1 MDEKRYGSDQP
12 GYDADTFGTTGQTYR
27 GRKEGSYRQ
36 DTAWT
41 DVPPQSSRNP
51 NGAWQNR
58 SQGGGYQQTAW
69 NGNGTGTSYGTQ
81 YRQNTQPGYGFGIAS
96 LVLGI
101 LSLVF
106 FWCFLNIPLA
116 VLAIIFAVVHFS
128 RSAGHN
134 GLAVAGIVTSVV
146 SVVLTILM
154 VVLIVV
160 FAFGAKSWG
169 YSETIPFEQFI
180 DGNGEPDDD
189 GWYGDSDDPGEFM
202 DHGYDGQE
210 NVF

>member
-12 GYDADTFGTTGQTYR
+12 GYDTDTFGTTGQTYR
-27 GRKEGSYRQ
+27 GRKEGSYKQ

-41 DVPPQSSRNP
+41 DIPPQSRRNP
-51 NGAWQNR
+51 NETWQNR
-58 SQGGGYQQTAW
+58 SLGGGYQQQTAW
-69 NGNGTGTSYGTQ
+69 NGNGTGAPYGTQ
-81 YRQNTQPGYGFGIAS
+81 YRHNTQPGYGFGIAS

-134 GLAVAGIVTSVV
+134 GFAVAGIVTSVV

-160 FAFGAKSWG
+160 FAFGARSWG

-180 DGNGEPDDD
+180 DGNGEAEPDYNEWD
-189 GWYGDSDDPGEFM
+189 GDSEEF
-202 DHGYDGQE
+202 
-210 NVF
+210 VF